1 MKVNR
6 KKIKTNFFYRS
17 QCLKIFRKSHFWKID
32 LNAKLVFG
40 QTLLLKENKWDFFYW
55 FSNNVLQAFLSQVHP
70 ISTKRESIRVSHLLL
85 LFCWSVPS
93 KFVDLDTES
102 FCSAKV
108 FSPTRTFPSVKWG
121 PSNLPSLQS
130 LVKSC
135 TGFIGSRHWLYPHL
149 KYKYNT
155 FWNCLLLEV

>member
-1 MKVNR
+1 MLKTVLERLYLWMLALMNMNMSSKMFRFARKVF
-6 KKIKTNFFYRS
+6 KKRYFF
-17 QCLKIFRKSHFWKID
+17 
-32 LNAKLVFG
+32 
-40 QTLLLKENKWDFFYW
+40 EW
-55 FSNNVLQAFLSQVHP
+55 FSTIVMQAFLSQVHP

-149 KYKYNT
+149 KYKYRSKIHSEIAS
-155 FWNCLLLEV
+155 F